1 MGRANKNAGFST
13 HRGSTNPRVTVSA
26 NSPKNPLKYD
36 IWVDITTPTAP
47 VWNYWD
53 GSAWQN

>member
-1 MGRANKNAGFST
+1 MGRSQRRAGFSSL
-13 HRGSTNPRVTVSA
+13 RGATNPRITVSA
-26 NSPKNPLKYD
+26 NAPKSPVLHD

-53 GSAWQN
+53 GTAWQN

>member
-1 MGRANKNAGFST
+1 MGRSQRRAGYGT
-13 HRGSTNPRVTVSA
+13 HRGSTNPRITVSA
-26 NSPKNPLKYD
+26 NSPKNPLTND

-53 GSAWQN
+53 GTAWQN

>member
-1 MGRANKNAGFST
+1 MGRSQRRAGYGNL
-13 HRGSTNPRVTVSA
+13 RGATNPRITVSA
-26 NSPKNPLKYD
+26 TAPNDPLTYD

-53 GSAWQN
+53 GTAWQN